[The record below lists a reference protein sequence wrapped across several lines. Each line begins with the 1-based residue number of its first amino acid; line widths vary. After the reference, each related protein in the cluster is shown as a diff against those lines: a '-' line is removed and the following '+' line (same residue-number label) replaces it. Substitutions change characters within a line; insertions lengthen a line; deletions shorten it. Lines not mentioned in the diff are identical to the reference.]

1 MKNVLILHGT
11 ANDSTRN
18 WIPWLK
24 TELGHRGFLVWTPNL
39 PKAETPNIERY
50 NEFILPQWSLNKESI
65 IVGHSSGAVAI
76 LGLLQALP
84 DACVIDKAIL
94 VAGFTDDLDYP
105 PVKEM
110 FRKPFFWEII
120 RSRAKKCIL
129 FHSDND
135 PYVSLWHGEKLRKLL
150 GAELVVIKGQ
160 AHFSTTTYPDKEK
173 YKKFPE
179 LLEKILE

>member
-1 MKNVLILHGT
+1 MKNALILHGT
-11 ANDSTRN
+11 ANDATRD

-24 TELGHRGFLVWTPNL
+24 KELERRKFRVWAPDL
-39 PKAETPNIERY
+39 PGAEKPNIHRY
-50 NEFILPQWSLNKESI
+50 NQFIFSKWDFDKDAI

-84 DACVIDKAIL
+84 DDVVVDKVLL

-110 FRKPFFWEII
+110 FTEPFDWKKIRKH
-120 RSRAKKCIL
+120 AKTFIL

-135 PYVSLWHGEKLRKLL
+135 PYVPIWHGEKLREYL
-150 GAELVVIKGQ
+150 GAELIVMGGQ
-160 AHFSTTTYPDKEK
+160 AHFSTTTYPGEK
-173 YKKFPE
+173 YNQFPQ